1 MIAEGTG
8 PDRANAVDIEIVPGL
23 LIEETG
29 MGIEIAK
36 IIGVRDTMMTE
47 IRETGDETMET
58 MHRQNQEGMIVAMMI
73 GTEEPNPVALRHH
86 NLAAPPLTKQPFPHV
101 LAPKPSVQHLTCL
114 SMSDLVP
121 AAPHHHPHHAPSAK
135 RKPPTQKMAR
145 PPRQRTTQWK
155 QRTTT
160 WLPCRP

>member
-73 GTEEPNPVALRHH
+73 GTEEVCTFN
-86 NLAAPPLTKQPFPHV
+86 PLTK
-101 LAPKPSVQHLTCL
+101 
-114 SMSDLVP
+114 
-121 AAPHHHPHHAPSAK
+121 
-135 RKPPTQKMAR
+135 
-145 PPRQRTTQWK
+145 RQD
-155 QRTTT
+155 
-160 WLPCRP
+160 